1 MSSRRTPSA
10 RRSAATP
17 GAHVRTGLIQITV
30 TGVLWGTT
38 GIVVHLVH
46 HGTGLNPVAIG
57 FHRLAIAALVL
68 SAFAATR
75 LRPML
80 AALRAAP
87 LPLLFTGVGLGLY
100 QALYFAAVALAGVG
114 VATVVSLGLAPV
126 LTAAWESVRARR
138 MPGPLRLGTLLA
150 AVAGLVLITG
160 AATQP
165 TAAAP
170 RPLLGLLAAAGS
182 GLGYAATTIVSR
194 HVSQHTAPMT
204 LTTIST
210 TVGAL
215 ALAPPALAVGLT
227 VPARPE
233 VVAQLLYLG
242 VVTTALAYALFYAG
256 LRTTEGSVAAVL
268 TLVEP
273 LTAAALAVA
282 LLDEPLPAPVIIGG
296 VLLLAAVAATY
307 LEPERPAAQPPSP
320 AAPPGRLAAVGREGG
335 EGPGGAT

>member
-10 RRSAATP
+10 RRTAIDPAR
-17 GAHVRTGLIQITV
+17 AGLIQITL

-46 HGTGLNPVAIG
+46 DTTGLGPVAIG

-68 SAFAATR
+68 TALAATR

-87 LPLLFTGVGLGLY
+87 LPLVFTGVGLALY

-126 LTAAWESVRARR
+126 LTAAWESVRAHRL
-138 MPGPLRLGTLLA
+138 PGPGRLGTLGA
-150 AVAGLVLITG
+150 AVVGLALISG

-165 TAAAP
+165 TESAP

-182 GLGYAATTIVSR
+182 GLGYAVTTIVSR
-194 HVSQHTAPMT
+194 DVSRRTAPMT
-204 LTTIST
+204 LTTISM
-210 TVGAL
+210 VIGAL
-215 ALAPPALAVGLT
+215 TLAPFALTDGVAVPL
-227 VPARPE
+227 RPD
-233 VVAQLLYLG
+233 VVALLLYLG
-242 VVTTALAYALFYAG
+242 VVTTAVAYALFYAG

-282 LLDEPLPAPVIIGG
+282 LLGEPLPAPVLVGG

-307 LEPERPAAQPPSP
+307 LTPDRSP
-320 AAPPGRLAAVGREGG
+320 APPTPVTTPREPAG
-335 EGPGGAT
+335 T